1 MLGKDS
7 ESKTAHLTVCSKD
20 QQGWGLRIYSEP
32 CKQSIAAY
40 VKNRQFFVLITRQLR
55 GWYDASTK
63 EGRDITMQSYLE
75 HSRRRICN
83 AVNVDF
89 LAEIARQT
97 KATKFA
103 ANRFEEYSPQY
114 LLYIWASSLSKK
126 QQNLSKTGKLGLCN
140 SNILSTI
147 ADSLAPHWWT
157 VSTRT
162 CWILRKSSLSGRI
175 GTSIWLGEKVRSGR
189 LWSSDPKLYR
199 CQGWDIEN
207 KGRKAQKEYISLYDA
222 ICSCHLLMCMIC
234 HQINYLS
241 STLSLKSSNKE
252 QIVARCFL

>member
-55 GWYDASTK
+55 GLYDASTK

-89 LAEIARQT
+89 LAEIATQT
-97 KATKFA
+97 KATKLA
-103 ANRFEEYSPQY
+103 ASRFEEYSPQY
-114 LLYIWASSLSKK
+114 LLYIWANSQSKK
-126 QQNLSKTGKLGLCN
+126 QQILSKTEKHGLCH

-147 ADSLAPHWWT
+147 ADSLAPRWWT
-157 VSTRT
+157 VSMRS
-162 CWILRKSSLSGRI
+162 CWILRKSSLSRRI
-175 GTSIWLGEKVRSGR
+175 GTGIWLVEKVRSGR
-189 LWSSDPKLYR
+189 LWSSDLVVILVSGLRYR
-199 CQGWDIEN
+199 E
-207 KGRKAQKEYISLYDA
+207 KKER
-222 ICSCHLLMCMIC
+222 
-234 HQINYLS
+234 
-241 STLSLKSSNKE
+241 KSSERIYEFVWCYLFMSFINVYDLPSDKLLIINA
-252 QIVARCFL
+252 QSKKFKQRADRCFL